1 MDSIWMDGEQ
11 LPHFSSL
18 EGSIKTDVLI
28 IGGGMAGL
36 LCALFSRYLARPVM
50 IHGAGCCLKE

>member
-36 LCALFSRYLARPVM
+36 LCALFLQEKGVDYTFPD
-50 IHGAGCCLKE
+50 